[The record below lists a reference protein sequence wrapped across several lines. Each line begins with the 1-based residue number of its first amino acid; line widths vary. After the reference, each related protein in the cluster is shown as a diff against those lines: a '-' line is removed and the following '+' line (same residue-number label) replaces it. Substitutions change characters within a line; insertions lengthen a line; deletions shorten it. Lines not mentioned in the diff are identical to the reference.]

1 MNNATFSTV
10 ESLLCHFTE
19 PAEELKTVLKS
30 IQGPLVVLGAG
41 GKMGPTLCV
50 LVKRTLES
58 MEVHWPVI
66 AVSRFSSKH
75 QKKWLESQGV
85 QTHVADLLDQGAC
98 ALLPDAAAVIY
109 LVGLKFGTTE
119 NPELTWAVNTLIPTW
134 VCQRYAGKRMVA
146 LSTGNVYPMSHI
158 QRGGSLE
165 TDSLTPSGE
174 YANAAVAR
182 ERLLGYGASVH
193 GIRMSI
199 LRLNYA
205 LDLRYGVIVDI
216 AKQVLEDQAVD
227 LSLGYFNAIWQRDAN
242 ISIIRSLDLTGS
254 VPTTWNLT
262 GDLTLSVRDVAE
274 EIARHAGKKCK
285 FVGVESEEALLSNA
299 SHIWERIPTI
309 LTPISQ
315 VIAWTV
321 GWLTSKG
328 PTYDKPTH
336 FQVQDGKY

>member
-19 PAEELKTVLKS
+19 PAEELETVLKS

-85 QTHVADLLDQGAC
+85 QTHVADLLDQETW

-134 VCQRYAGKRMVA
+134 VCQRYAG
-146 LSTGNVYPMSHI
+146 
-158 QRGGSLE
+158 
-165 TDSLTPSGE
+165 
-174 YANAAVAR
+174 
-182 ERLLGYGASVH
+182 
-193 GIRMSI
+193 SI
-199 LRLNYA
+199 DR
-205 LDLRYGVIVDI
+205 
-216 AKQVLEDQAVD
+216 
-227 LSLGYFNAIWQRDAN
+227 
-242 ISIIRSLDLTGS
+242 
-254 VPTTWNLT
+254 
-262 GDLTLSVRDVAE
+262 
-274 EIARHAGKKCK
+274 
-285 FVGVESEEALLSNA
+285 
-299 SHIWERIPTI
+299 
-309 LTPISQ
+309 
-315 VIAWTV
+315 
-321 GWLTSKG
+321 
-328 PTYDKPTH
+328 
-336 FQVQDGKY
+336 